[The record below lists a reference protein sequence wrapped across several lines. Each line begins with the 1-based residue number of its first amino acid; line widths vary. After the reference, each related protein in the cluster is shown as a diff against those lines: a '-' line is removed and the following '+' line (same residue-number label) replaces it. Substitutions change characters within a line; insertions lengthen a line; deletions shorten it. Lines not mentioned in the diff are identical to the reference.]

1 MGVRDRS
8 SLRTDLVLGSPRQDG
23 PTHGRFFWLSNPWND
38 EIQNKQRRYLEIW
51 TYWTILKSG
60 KFQDITQNWTAKLLH
75 WMKTWKNFVA
85 TFLDISTAETFCCCL
100 SNNYGL
106 LYSSQELWNS
116 DLWIPT
122 TQSSQVYPVLS
133 SERDTNPVIF
143 YLIIS

>member
-1 MGVRDRS
+1 MGSTRQIFSEDRPSPGVFPDRMDQHTGDS
-8 SLRTDLVLGSPRQDG
+8 SDYQILGMMKFK
-23 PTHGRFFWLSNPWND
+23 T
-38 EIQNKQRRYLEIW
+38 NKEDIWTYW

-85 TFLDISTAETFCCCL
+85 TFLDISTAETFCCSL

-116 DLWIPT
+116 DL
-122 TQSSQVYPVLS
+122 
-133 SERDTNPVIF
+133 
-143 YLIIS
+143 